1 MPSPLPG
8 ELDVVHCVSDECVL
22 PATLLGLGICDEASA
37 MSTHPSGTQ
46 TPATQDEIEQA
57 LAALTEAQL
66 VRLNE
71 SAAFRHRGLGARGA
85 GRHET
90 DILSDAIIA
99 VLEGRRKWIRSNV
112 DFVPFI
118 LGVMKSLASHIRSG
132 KARDA
137 FDETESKLVTDD
149 DEPGF
154 VETFPAPPSVD
165 PERQALACELDRQIR
180 ERFWDDPLVLLVYES
195 LLQKMTPAEI
205 RSCSRIDEKEYN
217 ATAKRLRRAVRSL
230 AVGGPR

>member
-1 MPSPLPG
+1 
-8 ELDVVHCVSDECVL
+8 
-22 PATLLGLGICDEASA
+22 
-37 MSTHPSGTQ
+37 MSKRPPGTQ

-57 LAALTEAQL
+57 LASLTEAQL

-71 SAAFRHRGLGARGA
+71 SAAFRHRSLGARGA

-99 VLEGRRKWIRSNV
+99 VLEGRRKWIRSSV

-118 LGVMKSLASHIRSG
+118 LGVMKSLASHIRTG

-137 FDETESKLVTDD
+137 FDETASNPVRDEDD
-149 DEPGF
+149 DADF
-154 VETFPAPPSVD
+154 VEQIPTPAPVD
-165 PERQALACELDRQIR
+165 PERQVLARDLDRQIR
-180 ERFWDDPLVLLVYES
+180 ERFRDDPVALLVYES
-195 LLQKMTPAEI
+195 FLQKMTPAEI
-205 RSCSRIDEKEYN
+205 QSCLGIDEKEYN
-217 ATAKRLRRAVRSL
+217 AAAKRLRRAVRSL